1 MRGKAAA
8 AKAGKAALFPEKVA
22 PHRRKNGRVP
32 RADPTGTPKGKRPC
46 PREFPAYRTLRILYH
61 TKVND
66 SNIQYGQKA
75 LCSFRHIAGRT
86 GCPRQRTP
94 LTGTC
99 KKTRCRGRSAP
110 PGKYRDAADGE
121 RGRRKRQR
129 TPLTGTCKKTRCR
142 GRSAPPVKHRD
153 AADGKRGGRKRQRTP
168 ITGIGKKR
176 PSPQTFDPVAAD
188 GDRRQKTGMICTVPA
203 FCDCISH
210 GCFRLL

>member
-1 MRGKAAA
+1 MASTVSGRSRGAGCARRGQTGRKAASFPGTT
-8 AKAGKAALFPEKVA
+8 AGEKGG
-22 PHRRKNGRVP
+22 KNGGIS
-32 RADPTGTPKGKRPC
+32 RADPAGTPREKQPC

-99 KKTRCRGRSAP
+99 KKTRCRGRSA
-110 PGKYRDAADGE
+110 
-121 RGRRKRQR
+121 
-129 TPLTGTCKKTRCR
+129 
-142 GRSAPPVKHRD
+142 SPVKHRD